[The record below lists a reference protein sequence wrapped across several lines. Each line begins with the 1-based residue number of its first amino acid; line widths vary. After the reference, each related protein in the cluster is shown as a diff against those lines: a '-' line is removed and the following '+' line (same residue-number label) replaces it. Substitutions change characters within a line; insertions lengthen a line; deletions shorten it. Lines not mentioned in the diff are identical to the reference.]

1 MKGFVKP
8 GILNILEKMR
18 KLFFTGGLCLLLPYH
33 ILAQE
38 QNDSLRSRTDK
49 YIITNFSASRTLDV
63 QFEQNTNTDYKLKQN
78 GQTFEKGNVSNFSKV
93 KVSSAFSILKTKQWE
108 LFGNAR
114 YNYYHLNLENI
125 ELPLGPNLAI
135 PANRN
140 DEYHYWDVSVNGSYR
155 TKLLNKTV
163 IGISTFSLDGS
174 EKGVERIK
182 GYATVMMVLKHTPT
196 TVINVGLAGMINAS
210 VVPVIPIFSY
220 WHKFNSEWL
229 LDITMP
235 KYAYLR
241 HSFTKRD
248 RLSVGMSL
256 ENEEFYIRSKED
268 AMPKVCYFSKSEVKA
283 EVIYESLIGKHF
295 YLTFRGGGI
304 QPFSSRLYD
313 KKRIYKKPYI
323 DISQP
328 MNAFFNVGISYN
340 LF

>member
-1 MKGFVKP
+1 MKNV
-8 GILNILEKMR
+8 LL
-18 KLFFTGGLCLLLPYH
+18 TGGLYLLLPYCV
-33 ILAQE
+33 LAQE
-38 QNDSLRSRTDK
+38 QTDSLRSRANK

-78 GQTFEKGNVSNFSKV
+78 GQTFEKGTVSNFSKV
-93 KVSSAFSILKTKQWE
+93 KVSSAFSILNGKQWS
-108 LFGNAR
+108 LFGNAH
-114 YNYYHLNLENI
+114 YNYYHFKLEDI
-125 ELPLGPNLAI
+125 ELPLGRSPAM

-155 TKLLNKTV
+155 TKLLNKTI
-163 IGISTFSLDGS
+163 IGISTLALDGS
-174 EKGVERIK
+174 DKGVERIK
-182 GYATVMMVLKHTPT
+182 GYVTVMMVLKHTPT
-196 TVINVGLAGMINAS
+196 TLINVGLAGMINAS
-210 VVPVIPIFSY
+210 SVPVIPIFSY
-220 WHKFNSEWL
+220 WHKFNSDWF

-248 RLSVGMSL
+248 RLSLGTSL
-256 ENEEFYIRSKED
+256 DGDEFYIRSKED
-268 AMPKVCYFSKSEVKA
+268 AMSKVRYFSKNEIKA

-313 KKRIYKKPYI
+313 KKSIYKKPYI